1 MPGKAL
7 RLRHSQNNQP
17 SALGGAYFGN
27 AGTLGQLHI
36 NVYGLNNAYPA
47 LPTPSCKKVK
57 LSAAAQMWGESTWIP
72 SSSISG
78 IQT

>member
-17 SALGGAYFGN
+17 SALGAAYFGN
-27 AGTLGQLHI
+27 TATLGQLHN
-36 NVYGLNNAYPA
+36 NVYGLNNACLA
-47 LPTPSCKKVK
+47 LPTPSCEKVK
-57 LSAAAQMWGESTWIP
+57 LSAAAQMWGESTWNP